1 MPLMPPYAQ
10 YRLRDESHSAKLR
23 HQPVACG
30 LKVLLEKAATT
41 RANSKQ
47 SIYCKY
53 EDVGSSQRLTTKGE
67 APGAR
72 C

>member
-1 MPLMPPYAQ
+1 MLTGFIDRV
-10 YRLRDESHSAKLR
+10 RLRDESHSVKLR
-23 HQPVACG
+23 HQPVVCDLEA
-30 LKVLLEKAATT
+30 LLEKAATT

-47 SIYCKY
+47 GIYCKY

-67 APGAR
+67 APGER

>member
-1 MPLMPPYAQ
+1 MLTGFIDRA
-10 YRLRDESHSAKLR
+10 RLRDESYPAELR
-23 HQPVACG
+23 HQSVMCG

-47 SIYCKY
+47 GIHCKY

-67 APGAR
+67 TPGSR

>member
-1 MPLMPPYAQ
+1 MLTGFIDRA
-10 YRLRDESHSAKLR
+10 RLRDESYPAELR
-23 HQPVACG
+23 HQPVAGC

-47 SIYCKY
+47 GIYCKY